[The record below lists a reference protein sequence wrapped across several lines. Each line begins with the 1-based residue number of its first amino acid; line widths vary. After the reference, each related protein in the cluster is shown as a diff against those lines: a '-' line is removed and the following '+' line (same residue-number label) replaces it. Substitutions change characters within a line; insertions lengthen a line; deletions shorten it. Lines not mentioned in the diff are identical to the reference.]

1 MNIILC
7 HPQDRDAIWLHME
20 LKQKQVPVHL
30 LAPEQLLMA
39 DEWTQYIDTDSD
51 SYRVKTK
58 SGITLDNTERHFLF
72 NRIQLAQSPIWNKAE
87 ETEKNYVQAEL
98 NAALMSL
105 LYSMQRK
112 STILNPVVG
121 YSLSGVYWSKD
132 QWTKAAYE
140 AGFEDVAITEE
151 SAIPYHSI
159 LVVDDKVIP
168 NNTDEEV
175 IEQALSLSKLAQ
187 TPLLEITFSRDG
199 KQLTGANSFPAL
211 KKYGKELVDI
221 IQQKM
226 L

>member
-7 HPQDRDAIWLHME
+7 HPQDRDAIWLHTE

-30 LAPEQLLMA
+30 LAPEELLMA
-39 DEWTQYIDTDSD
+39 EEWTQYIDTDSD
-51 SYRVKTK
+51 SYRIKTQ
-58 SGITLDNTERHFLF
+58 SGITIDNSERHFLF
-72 NRIQLAQSPIWNKAE
+72 NRTQLAQSPIWNKAQ

-112 STILNPVVG
+112 STVLNPAVG

-140 AGFEDVAITEE
+140 AGFEDVAIREE
-151 SAIPYHSI
+151 TIIPYHSI
-159 LVVDDKVIP
+159 LVVDDTVIP
-168 NNTDEEV
+168 ESTDEEV
-175 IEQALSLSKLAQ
+175 IEQALSLSRIAQ
-187 TPLLEITFSRDG
+187 TPLLEINLGKDG
-199 KQLTGANSFPAL
+199 KQLLGANSFPSL
-211 KKYGKELVDI
+211 KKYGNVLIDL